1 MKRWFAICALFLF
14 ALPVSAMAADD
25 SRIKALEER
34 IQQLEQQLTS
44 GETEEPRDGEK
55 VETDDGFTWGGAA
68 RVNYSYTDWDSG
80 SRERGGDFNFDTF
93 RLNLDGKIKDM
104 LLSAEYRFYPQD
116 DWNAPHHAWIGYDFT
131 ESLQGQVGIHQ
142 VPFGLQPY
150 ASHNFWFSGA
160 YYVGLEDDYDMG
172 VKFLYNTGPWDLA
185 LAFYKNGELGNS
197 GEAGRYSVDVI
208 SNGDGGY
215 AGFQPDGNEETNQV
229 NLRVAHTLDHGD
241 LGTTEVG
248 VSGQWGQLYNKTT
261 EDTGDHWAGAA
272 HLNGNYG
279 RWNLQLM
286 YATYEYNP
294 ENPDSYENV
303 TGQEVDEE
311 GNVVDVVEN
320 VRISD
325 DIITLGAYSYS
336 WGAPAEA
343 QIAIANLAYTL
354 PVNNWGPIDSLTFYS
369 DNTLIE
375 PDEDRFDSIWQNV
388 VGCLIASGPVFTY
401 VDVISGKN
409 MIFSGGNMVGDGNEG
424 RTTRINVNFGYYF

>member
-1 MKRWFAICALFLF
+1 
-14 ALPVSAMAADD
+14 
-25 SRIKALEER
+25 
-34 IQQLEQQLTS
+34 
-44 GETEEPRDGEK
+44 
-55 VETDDGFTWGGAA
+55 
-68 RVNYSYTDWDSG
+68 
-80 SRERGGDFNFDTF
+80 
-93 RLNLDGKIKDM
+93 
-104 LLSAEYRFYPQD
+104 
-116 DWNAPHHAWIGYDFT
+116 
-131 ESLQGQVGIHQ
+131 
-142 VPFGLQPY
+142 
-150 ASHNFWFSGA
+150 
-160 YYVGLEDDYDMG
+160 
-172 VKFLYNTGPWDLA
+172 
-185 LAFYKNGELGNS
+185 
-197 GEAGRYSVDVI
+197 
-208 SNGDGGY
+208 
-215 AGFQPDGNEETNQV
+215 
-229 NLRVAHTLDHGD
+229 
-241 LGTTEVG
+241 
-248 VSGQWGQLYNKTT
+248 
-261 EDTGDHWAGAA
+261 
-272 HLNGNYG
+272 
-279 RWNLQLM
+279 M
-286 YATYEYNP
+286 YAAYEYNP

-303 TGQEVDEE
+303 TGQKVDEE

>member
-1 MKRWFAICALFLF
+1 MKRWLAICVLILL

-25 SRIKALEER
+25 TRIKALEER

-44 GETEEPRDGEK
+44 GEREEPRDEEK
-55 VETDDGFTWGGAA
+55 VETEDGITWGGAA
-68 RVNYSYTDWDSG
+68 RVNYSYTDWDAG

-93 RLNLDGKIKDM
+93 RLNIDGQLKGM

-116 DWNAPHHAWIGYDFT
+116 DWHAPHHAWIGYDFT
-131 ESLQGQVGIHQ
+131 DSLQGQVGIHQ

-172 VKFLYNTGPWDLA
+172 VKFLYNQGPWDLA
-185 LAFYKNGELGNS
+185 LAFYKNDELGNA

-208 SNGDGGY
+208 NNADGGY
-215 AGFQPDGNEETNQV
+215 AGAQAAGNEETNQV
-229 NLRVAHTLDHGD
+229 NLRLAHTLNHGK
-241 LGTTEVG
+241 LGQTELG
-248 VSGQWGQLYNKTT
+248 ISGQWGQLYNTT
-261 EDTGDHWAGAA
+261 TKDTGDHWAGAL
-272 HLNGNYG
+272 HLNGDYG

-286 YATYEYNP
+286 YADYEYDQ
-294 ENPDSYENV
+294 ENPAGFD
-303 TGQEVDEE
+303 
-311 GNVVDVVEN
+311 
-320 VRISD
+320 D
-325 DIITLGAYSYS
+325 DIITMGAYSFS

-375 PDEDRFDSIWQNV
+375 PDESRFDSIWQNV
-388 VGCLIASGPVFTY
+388 VGCLIAAGPVYTY

-409 MIFSGGNMVGDGNEG
+409 MIFSGGNMVGGGNEG
-424 RTTRINVNFGYYF
+424 RTTRVNVNFGYYF

>member
-1 MKRWFAICALFLF
+1 
-14 ALPVSAMAADD
+14 
-25 SRIKALEER
+25 
-34 IQQLEQQLTS
+34 
-44 GETEEPRDGEK
+44 
-55 VETDDGFTWGGAA
+55 
-68 RVNYSYTDWDSG
+68 
-80 SRERGGDFNFDTF
+80 
-93 RLNLDGKIKDM
+93 
-104 LLSAEYRFYPQD
+104 
-116 DWNAPHHAWIGYDFT
+116 
-131 ESLQGQVGIHQ
+131 
-142 VPFGLQPY
+142 
-150 ASHNFWFSGA
+150 
-160 YYVGLEDDYDMG
+160 MG

-388 VGCLIASGPVFTY
+388 VGCLIAAGPVFTY